1 MNEFILNVVCVFR
14 FKSDEKEYYRMN
26 ANSQVK
32 VPVKWMA
39 VESLTQSIYT
49 SSSDVW
55 SVHSKFSTKYCRHFL
70 DSFHSQDNPS
80 LESQNYQ
87 LQLCTDLVP

>member
-1 MNEFILNVVCVFR
+1 MKNSIKKVMCFFR

-55 SVHSKFSTKYCRHFL
+55 SVENTVHNKFGAK
-70 DSFHSQDNPS
+70 
-80 LESQNYQ
+80 
-87 LQLCTDLVP
+87 

>member
-1 MNEFILNVVCVFR
+1 MKNSIPKVMCVFR

-55 SVHSKFSTKYCRHFL
+55 SVQTQFIT
-70 DSFHSQDNPS
+70 N
-80 LESQNYQ
+80 
-87 LQLCTDLVP
+87 LVQSS